1 MKTYIKSIMIFVAG
15 ALFGICSLLAIG
27 YFFYGSGVQSAV
39 KMSPAEL
46 EAYRRSKGPS
56 PLERLELA
64 KDARK
69 RGDKAEE
76 LKQLTAIVSAADGW
90 HSTLQQDPEV
100 RQRLKELRSEMGVA
114 APSSEKSD
122 EEIVA
127 GWAAAD
133 DRVAKLLREGMTA
146 NDVMTMGQASKMLAL
161 ERTQEAAELYTQV
174 IASSGHP
181 KAYFERA
188 LCYQDL
194 DKWDKA
200 TEDLRQAYARGDDK
214 IKNLV
219 RAVRNT
225 NGWAETLSELDDPK
239 EQ

>member
-1 MKTYIKSIMIFVAG
+1 
-15 ALFGICSLLAIG
+15 
-27 YFFYGSGVQSAV
+27 
-39 KMSPAEL
+39 MSPAEL

-69 RGDKAEE
+69 RGDKTEE
-76 LKQLTAIVSAADGW
+76 LKQLAAIVSAADGW
-90 HSTLQQDPEV
+90 NSTLQQDPEV

-146 NDVMTMGQASKMLAL
+146 NDVMTMGQASKSVTF
-161 ERTQEAAELYTQV
+161 ERYQEAIELYTKV
-174 IASSGHP
+174 IISSDHP
-181 KAYFERA
+181 EAYLERA
-188 LCYQDL
+188 ICYVSL
-194 DKWDKA
+194 KKPDKA
-200 TEDLRQAYARGDDK
+200 TADFKQAYARGDSR
-214 IKNLV
+214 IKRLV
-219 RAVRNT
+219 WGFRNAR
-225 NGWAETLSELDDPK
+225 GWAETLSELDDPK